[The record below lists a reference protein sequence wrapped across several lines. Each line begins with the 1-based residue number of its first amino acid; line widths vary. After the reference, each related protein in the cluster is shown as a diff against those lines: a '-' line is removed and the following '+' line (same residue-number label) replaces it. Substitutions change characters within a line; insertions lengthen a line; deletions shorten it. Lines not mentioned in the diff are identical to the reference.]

1 MMFTLQYGVSS
12 ANQNGQNLY
21 PTGDQNSSKT
31 MHFGAVHTYKSYVK
45 GGGQKQTLTQIYSL
59 L

>member
-1 MMFTLQYGVSS
+1 MKIMFTLQYGVSS

-31 MHFGAVHTYKSYVK
+31 MHFGATHTYKSYVK
-45 GGGQKQTLTQIYSL
+45 GGGQKQTLTQI
-59 L
+59 